1 MLADTHVHIWD
12 FSKASYSWLDGNT
25 SILNR
30 TYSIDEIAADRKT
43 ATVTHGVLVQAA
55 NNTQD
60 TDWMLHVAAH
70 TNWIAAVVGWVPLT
84 NPDAT
89 ANALEHYK
97 SNPYFKGVRHLI
109 HDEPD
114 AQWLLQPTVLESLQ
128 LLADA
133 GIPYDVVGILPA
145 HIRTALQVAEKV
157 PQLKLIFDHLNQ
169 PPIATAD
176 RFGEWGELM
185 QEAAQHP
192 NFYAKISGLGTTAQ
206 AGNAWTNATIEPY
219 VSFAL
224 QQFGVKRCMLGGDWP
239 VSLLAG
245 SYTYSW
251 QQYHKLLQSL
261 LTPEEQHMVKY
272 ANAAD
277 FYQFQ

>member
-30 TYSIDEIAADRKT
+30 TYSIDEIAADLQV
-43 ATVTHGVLVQAA
+43 AAVTHGVLVQAA

-84 NPDAT
+84 NPDVT

-109 HDEPD
+109 HDEPN

-157 PQLKLIFDHLNQ
+157 PQLKMIFDHLNQ

-224 QQFGVKRCMLGGDWP
+224 QQFGVQRCMLGGDWP

-245 SYTYSW
+245 SYTYTW
-251 QQYHKLLQSL
+251 QQYHTLLQTL

>member
-1 MLADTHVHIWD
+1 MLADTHIHIWD

-30 TYSIDEIAADRKT
+30 TYSIDEIAADRQA

-60 TDWMLHVAAH
+60 TDWMLHVAAQ

-89 ANALEHYK
+89 ANALEHYQ

-133 GIPYDVVGILPA
+133 GIPYDVVGILPV

-157 PQLKLIFDHLNQ
+157 PQLKMIFDHLNQ

-206 AGNAWTNATIEPY
+206 VGNAWTNATVEPY

-224 QQFGVKRCMLGGDWP
+224 QQFGVQRCMLGCDWP

-251 QQYHKLLQSL
+251 QQYHKLLQKL

>member
-30 TYSIDEIAADRKT
+30 TYGIEELATEIQSAA
-43 ATVTHGVLVQAA
+43 VTHGVLVQAA

-89 ANALEHYK
+89 AIALKQYK

-145 HIRTALQVAEKV
+145 HIRTALHVAEKV
-157 PQLKLIFDHLNQ
+157 PQLKMIFDHLNQ
-169 PPIATAD
+169 PPIATAE
-176 RFGEWGELM
+176 RFGEWGILM

-206 AGNAWTNATIEPY
+206 VGSAWTNATIEPY

-224 QQFGVKRCMLGGDWP
+224 QQFGVQRCMLGGDWP

-245 SYTYSW
+245 SYTYTW
-251 QQYHKLLQSL
+251 QQYHKLLQTL
-261 LTPEEQHMVKY
+261 LTPQEQHMVHY

>member
-30 TYSIDEIAADRKT
+30 TYSIDEIAADRQT
-43 ATVTHGVLVQAA
+43 AAVTHGVLVQAA

-89 ANALEHYK
+89 ASTLEHYK

-128 LLADA
+128 LLAGA

-157 PQLKLIFDHLNQ
+157 PHLKMIFDHLNQ
-169 PPIATAD
+169 PPIASAD
-176 RFGEWGELM
+176 RFGEWGVLM

-206 AGNAWTNATIEPY
+206 AGNTWTNATIEPY

-224 QQFGVKRCMLGGDWP
+224 QQFGVQRCMLGGDWP

-251 QQYHKLLQSL
+251 QQYHKLLQTL